1 MTGEPAPIAY
11 QVHAREI
18 AGTHDEKL
26 AQIEDAIQEL
36 LAIKAVE
43 CDGAARG
50 LRFLAVPRPAE
61 PRVGDDHDDPRA
73 ADRPGAAGQDVA
85 RAAIT
90 PLRSDSRPTV

>member
-50 LRFLAVPRPAE
+50 LRFLAVPRPPSHALAMTTTILALLI
-61 PRVGDDHDDPRA
+61 VLA
-73 ADRPGAAGQDVA
+73 LLVKM
-85 RAAIT
+85 
-90 PLRSDSRPTV
+90 